1 MCTFHLAYF
10 KFGCQFTRVRPHQG
24 RTVRYIP
31 LQEYGIQILLLKI
44 VDFAVHFVGKIA
56 FQTFTKQGQLQ
67 SATKFDTVAVLT
79 PHSTT
84 QRQQG
89 ASQFIKLICNEIPG
103 WFCSKKQGMTKKDP
117 SYSLL
122 LFQQL
127 RNDFSPEW
135 KLSLFTILIMTKCGL
150 LVEELGHGIL

>member
-1 MCTFHLAYF
+1 MGPETRHFFLYF
-10 KFGCQFTRVRPHQG
+10 SAPRGAVVYLSFGILQIRLPIYEGQTSSEG

-103 WFCSKKQGMTKKDP
+103 WFCSKKQGMTKKT
-117 SYSLL
+117 LL
-122 LFQQL
+122 ILCYF
-127 RNDFSPEW
+127 FS
-135 KLSLFTILIMTKCGL
+135 S
-150 LVEELGHGIL
+150 